1 MFQTLKKEQ
10 QIKISKFTHHFF
22 LNKVTLT
29 NFKWNSTRIEDFHFN
44 ISLKFQIVIFLKNIQ
59 F

>member
-10 QIKISKFTHHFF
+10 QIKISKFKHHFF
-22 LNKVTLT
+22 LT